1 MTTTKLSKNHA
12 ASNTAK
18 TTFEGRTEVDVVE
31 LLKRPNVQQII
42 QQVAK
47 NIPVEGR
54 SQRD

>member
-1 MTTTKLSKNHA
+1 MNHA
-12 ASNTAK
+12 SSNTAK
-18 TTFEGRTEVDVVE
+18 TTFEGRTEVDVVA